1 MKEYETYRGHKK
13 EVTSI
18 SWHPFHEKL
27 FCSGGH
33 DGDIL
38 YWTVGNDEH
47 QGSKFSI
54 FVKTKLFQM
63 VRRGKFLILFSS

>member
-18 SWHPFHEKL
+18 SWHPFHERL

-33 DGDIL
+33 DGDIM

-47 QGSKFSI
+47 QGSNLNF
-54 FVKTKLFQM
+54 FFN
-63 VRRGKFLILFSS
+63 